1 MEIFNQAYCA
11 APKPTAGGERRLLL
25 CLTAHICLSWIAPGT
40 LWSPQLG
47 HTRAPVPP
55 QFLSSC
61 CLWDVASEILVTD
74 PVLIVQLKASTG
86 RGKNQSKTKSKP
98 KKQRLTERRE
108 ESFGNGGGE
117 RE

>member
-1 MEIFNQAYCA
+1 
-11 APKPTAGGERRLLL
+11 
-25 CLTAHICLSWIAPGT
+25 
-40 LWSPQLG
+40 
-47 HTRAPVPP
+47 
-55 QFLSSC
+55 
-61 CLWDVASEILVTD
+61 VASEILVTD